1 MEITTTRCEGRPI
14 IGHSS
19 CILNSTSV
27 IIANS
32 LTLIF
37 TNFEWH
43 GLVLLTTENNENIQT
58 LLLILNQSFSP
69 GELINEGFLN
79 QLFDLLFCRDR
90 SYNFISV
97 CLSVH
102 LSICLSFL
110 PSFIS
115 LFVHQLRVFLRIDS
129 VVFSKFLL

>member
-1 MEITTTRCEGRPI
+1 MEITTTRCEGKPI
-14 IGHSS
+14 IGYSC

-43 GLVLLTTENNENIQT
+43 GLVLLTTENNKNIQR

-90 SYNFISV
+90 SYNFICV